1 MYEKM
6 AKELIL
12 NVDYYDHIG
21 FYKRLYNE
29 KRIEHLLNKCKQ
41 IGAKT
46 IFWRVS
52 VCGKVAYHS
61 RIMSI
66 FDGGLK
72 NNHPGNKL
80 AKILNKFDPLQ
91 VACNI
96 AHNLDLKIYP
106 WVTLFDD
113 YYPGL
118 QSKFS
123 VEHPEYLFVSRDG
136 KECFKG
142 VLCYAYPEVREHK
155 LSQIKELIEYD
166 VDGIY
171 LCTRSHARHS
181 ETSTYPDKFGYN
193 QPIVEEYKKRYKI
206 NILNEDFDKIAWYKL
221 QGEYFTLF
229 LQQVK
234 KELKKKNIALCVGIN
249 HKDDLSIPGASPMIK
264 LKFDWKRWI
273 REGIVDEL
281 VFGVGQDLWDWLGK
295 KWVISFNNEYKDFYD
310 NCKIYTWF
318 LLWDFKEKYHSQIP
332 ILPTKPRKVIKEMIR
347 SINLNRSIAGVILH
361 ETINLQAYNLWEVI
375 KMETFMCHAAYK
387 QIMKI
392 VT

>member
-1 MYEKM
+1 M

-12 NVDYYDHIG
+12 NVDYYDHVG

-29 KRIEHLLNKCKQ
+29 NRIEYLLRKCKE

-61 RIMSI
+61 RVATI

-80 AKILNKFDPLQ
+80 ATILNKFDPLQ
-91 VACNI
+91 VACKI

-123 VEHPEYLFVSRDG
+123 FEHPEYLCVSRDG
-136 KECFKG
+136 KEYFKG
-142 VLCYAYPEVREHK
+142 VLCYAYPQVRTHRF
-155 LSQIKELIEYD
+155 LQIKELTEYD
-166 VDGIY
+166 IDGIY
-171 LCTRSHARHS
+171 LCSRTHAGFSEKSHS
-181 ETSTYPDKFGYN
+181 KDKFGYN
-193 QPIVEEYKKRYKI
+193 QPVVKEYEKRYGI
-206 NILNEDFDKIAWYKL
+206 NILKEDFDKTAWYEL

-229 LQQVK
+229 LQEVK
-234 KELKKKNIALCVGIN
+234 KDLTRKNIALYVGIN
-249 HKDDLSIPGASPMIK
+249 HQDDLSIPGASPMIK
-264 LKFDWKRWI
+264 LKFDFKQWI
-273 REGIVDEL
+273 KKQIVDGL
-281 VFGVGQDLWDWLGK
+281 VFGVGQDLWDCFGR
-295 KWVISFNNEYKDFYD
+295 KWINSFNDEYKDFYD
-310 NCKIYTWF
+310 KVNIYSWF
-318 LLWDFKEKYHSQIP
+318 LLWDFKGKYHHKIP
-332 ILPTKPRKVIKEMIR
+332 ILPTKPKKVIKEMIK
-347 SINLNRSIAGVILH
+347 SINLNHNISGVVLH

-375 KMETFMCHAAYK
+375 KFYPTLP
-387 QIMKI
+387 
-392 VT
+392 